1 MDMTP
6 IQWVLIVLL
15 VLLIAVGVYM
25 LTRKPSSGQGRS
37 EQAGENAAS
46 QSAASYGAGGEHVA
60 AGDAGVTPSAP
71 LYDQEADAAA
81 IAESSVQDDPIDAPV
96 WDGDDS
102 LGQDT
107 ATGGDIEIVEEEPVV
122 SVTED
127 VEPRYVDPAG
137 EADNGDRDQMS
148 YGDPQAEDFA
158 SETVYAEA
166 PVQDYTAVDD
176 AQDVET
182 YTADPDG
189 VDPSEVPDA
198 VVMDDGDDV
207 PSDAAAAGFGGATG
221 ATVMGGDQASDYE
234 VGADADLHADSERV
248 ADVHEGHAHEHPV
261 TENLGPR
268 AEDEIWAED
277 HPEQGHPGGRSQH
290 GEAAT
295 YAAADDSSEGSENTG
310 PEEGEG
316 GADDRD
322 DDQGHPGPDS
332 QPGDEATYVAGAGA
346 IAASVPAAE
355 RTDDDRDAFEDA
367 EASEVEAHDV
377 DAGSEDGEI
386 EHGDIEV
393 VESDVAFADGSQ
405 TDEVP
410 VVVEVEDAQVEG
422 AEGVAFENDEDRAPV
437 AEDKGSGD
445 EVRTDE
451 STLTDDGPA
460 EAVMIDVDD
469 YGTHEAEAPDT
480 DADADADEST
490 PHDTAAP
497 DADKNAYAPVAVEE
511 DHSEPVE
518 HSHET
523 DTAGDDQPQAVMID
537 VDDYGTHEAV
547 QPDHNTEVT
556 EVEHHDAASDDT
568 DQHQIEEDTYSPLV
582 AEEDHSETVEHAA
595 AEDVPQDD
603 YVAEDTAKE
612 QPFDEPAEET
622 NQLIEASPYG
632 VGSAIPGDD
641 GNGPE
646 GYEIKG
652 NAGSMLFHTPESPSY
667 EECTPEV
674 FFENEDAARAAGFAH
689 WDRKRR

>member
-25 LTRKPSSGQGRS
+25 LTRKPSSGQGRN
-37 EQAGENAAS
+37 EQAGEDAAS

-60 AGDAGVTPSAP
+60 AGDAGATPSAP

-81 IAESSVQDDPIDAPV
+81 QESSVQDDPIDAPV

-122 SVTED
+122 SATED
-127 VEPRYVDPAG
+127 VEPRY
-137 EADNGDRDQMS
+137 ADSAENADDGDRDQMS

-176 AQDVET
+176 AQHVET
-182 YTADPDG
+182 YTADPDD
-189 VDPSEVPDA
+189 VDASEVPDA

-207 PSDAAAAGFGGATG
+207 PSDAAAAGFGGAKG
-221 ATVMGGDQASDYE
+221 ATVMGGDQASDHE
-234 VGADADLHADSERV
+234 VGADADLHADSERM

-261 TENLGPR
+261 TENLGPQ
-268 AEDEIWAED
+268 AEDEIWAEGP
-277 HPEQGHPGGRSQH
+277 PEQGHPGGHSQH

-295 YAAADDSSEGSENTG
+295 YAAADDGSEGSENTG

-377 DAGSEDGEI
+377 DAGSHDGEI

-422 AEGVAFENDEDRAPV
+422 AEGVAFENDED
-437 AEDKGSGD
+437 
-445 EVRTDE
+445 
-451 STLTDDGPA
+451 
-460 EAVMIDVDD
+460 
-469 YGTHEAEAPDT
+469 
-480 DADADADEST
+480 
-490 PHDTAAP
+490 
-497 DADKNAYAPVAVEE
+497 
-511 DHSEPVE
+511 
-518 HSHET
+518 
-523 DTAGDDQPQAVMID
+523 
-537 VDDYGTHEAV
+537 
-547 QPDHNTEVT
+547 
-556 EVEHHDAASDDT
+556 
-568 DQHQIEEDTYSPLV
+568 
-582 AEEDHSETVEHAA
+582 
-595 AEDVPQDD
+595 
-603 YVAEDTAKE
+603 
-612 QPFDEPAEET
+612 
-622 NQLIEASPYG
+622 
-632 VGSAIPGDD
+632 
-641 GNGPE
+641 
-646 GYEIKG
+646 
-652 NAGSMLFHTPESPSY
+652 
-667 EECTPEV
+667 
-674 FFENEDAARAAGFAH
+674 
-689 WDRKRR
+689 